1 MGNVAFTRDEAILAL
16 DTLYSA
22 GGRRLRPDDEEI
34 IELSRLLNELPVIP
48 NGKKRD
54 FFRSCKGFCD
64 QINGFRLSSSRGMK
78 SPDVGAMFYSVD
90 GEFKSDLNGLHQIG
104 QAIKRNAEFF
114 SEIPFGA
121 ESENCDFQEGALL
134 EHLHRFIER
143 RDGRKIVCSDVCE
156 VCKLNLA
163 EIYKTLPNNFNELHL
178 LVPVIDLNINKKYK
192 SADFITVCPNCHAML
207 HRHRPWL
214 RRENV
219 SEILR

>member
-1 MGNVAFTRDEAILAL
+1 MANVAFTRDEAILAL

-48 NGKKRD
+48 LIKRGEIFRNRSGVCNQLNSFSRTFLQGKKD
-54 FFRSCKGFCD
+54 P
-64 QINGFRLSSSRGMK
+64 N
-78 SPDVGAMFYSVD
+78 VGEIFYSVAN
-90 GEFKSDLNGLHQIG
+90 EFYNNKNELSHISN
-104 QAIKRNAEFF
+104 AIKRNIKFF
-114 SEIPFGA
+114 ENSVFGSEY
-121 ESENCDFQEGALL
+121 ENLDFPEGALL
-134 EHLHRFIER
+134 EHLHKFIER
-143 RDGRKIVCSDVCE
+143 RDSKTFERNTVCD

-163 EIYKTLPNNFNELHL
+163 EVYKSLPYSFNELHL
-178 LVPVIDLNINKKYK
+178 LVPATELDVNKKYK

-214 RRENV
+214 NRENV

>member
-1 MGNVAFTRDEAILAL
+1 MANVAFTRDEAILAL

-48 NGKKRD
+48 NSKKRE
-54 FFRSCKGFCD
+54 FFRSCKGVCD
-64 QINGFRLSSSRGMK
+64 QINGFRLSSSRGVK
-78 SPDVGAMFYSVD
+78 SPYVGAMFYSVD
-90 GEFKSDLNGLHQIG
+90 SEFKSDLNGLHRIG
-104 QAIKRNAEFF
+104 LAIKRNADFF
-114 SEIPFGA
+114 SEIPFGE

-134 EHLHRFIER
+134 EHLHRFIEH
-143 RDGRKIVCSDVCE
+143 RDSKRIECSDVCE

-163 EIYKTLPNNFNELHL
+163 EVYKSLPNDFNEIHL
-178 LVPVIDLNINKKYK
+178 LVSVTELDINKKYK
-192 SADFITVCPNCHAML
+192 PADFITVCPNCHAML

-214 RRENV
+214 NRENV